1 MGKEKIIEKTGEVI
15 LNKTNMILQYAP
27 IFIGLVCLVI
37 CYLLFKKIQS
47 LSSLNSSIEN
57 IEKQFTGFV
66 KEQSEINVINA
77 KRFNALIAQ
86 MNQVSYVIQNN
97 SVREINTVNSQM
109 SPDKS
114 QGPQQGQPQGQP
126 QEPSQVPSH
135 EQKQVPPQG
144 QPQVPQGQPQREL
157 MPTSVIQTNFPI
169 NSGHSTLPTPVSTTN
184 RKEKENNVENFHTN
198 VKETTKS
205 GSKKVI
211 DLQGLKEEVLIEEA
225 SSDDEE

>member
-15 LNKTNMILQYAP
+15 LDKPNMILQYAP

-97 SVREINTVNSQM
+97 NVREINTVNSQM

-114 QGPQQGQPQGQP
+114 QV
-126 QEPSQVPSH
+126 PSQVH
-135 EQKQVPPQG
+135 QQVPS
-144 QPQVPQGQPQREL
+144 QVQSQVQSQVHQQVPQREL

-169 NSGHSTLPTPVSTTN
+169 NSGHTTLPTPVSTTN
-184 RKEKENNVENFHTN
+184 RKEKENNMENFHSN

-205 GSKKVI
+205 GGKKVI
-211 DLQGLKEEVLIEEA
+211 DLQTLKEEVLPVCLEVVKLI
-225 SSDDEE
+225 